1 MEQLVVRLGSDTSD
15 PIHWI
20 VWSNQQ
26 NEIIASGELPNS
38 QELASLAERAGQRPI
53 TVLVPSSDTLL
64 KWVSLPAKA
73 GRKAITA
80 IPYIL
85 EDEISSDIAQ
95 QFFALGPS
103 NGNEQAVAIVA
114 KKKLQKWLEII
125 SHAGLNCEKIIP
137 DVLALP
143 VANKGWSILELGTQV
158 LIRQDQWAGLLGE
171 KEWLIQAINHHAK
184 QQTDPLSIDNYSD
197 TELLGLTHVEIKE
210 QALEMPMKVLAK
222 GALNAR
228 FNLLQGEFKPK
239 NQSRND
245 WKKWRLAAS
254 LAVFVF
260 LTSLV
265 DKVFEQQE
273 LSSQRTELRAQIN
286 AEFKRAFP
294 GAAQARDVKT
304 VMQTKIAALE
314 KSGGGSSV
322 LTMLTQLIPAFA
334 ESQVKPQTIKFDG
347 ARTELR
353 MQAVASNFESLE
365 QFKKLAEAQGFEV
378 QQGAINNKDSQVIGT
393 LTIGS

>member
-1 MEQLVVRLGSDTSD
+1 MEQLVVRLGSSTTD

-26 NEIIASGELPNS
+26 NEIIASGELPNA
-38 QELASLAERAGQRPI
+38 QELASLAERVGQRPI

-80 IPYIL
+80 IPFML
-85 EDEISSDIAQ
+85 EDEISSDIAL
-95 QFFALGPS
+95 QFFALGPKR
-103 NGNEQAVAIVA
+103 GNEQAVAIVA
-114 KKKLQKWLEII
+114 KEKLLGWLEII
-125 SHAGLNCEKIIP
+125 SQAGLNCDKIIP

-143 VANKGWSILELGTQV
+143 VANEGWSILELGAQV

-184 QQTDPLSIDNYSD
+184 QQTDPLIIDNYSD
-197 TELLGLTHVEIKE
+197 TELFGLTHVEVKD

-222 GALNAR
+222 GALDAK
-228 FNLLQGEFKPK
+228 FNLLQGDFKPK
-239 NQSRND
+239 AQASHG
-245 WKKWRLAAS
+245 WKKWTLAAS
-254 LAVFVF
+254 LAVIVL

-265 DKVFEQQE
+265 DKVIEQQQ
-273 LSSQRTELRAQIN
+273 LSSQRAELREQIN
-286 AEFKRAFP
+286 AEYKRAFP
-294 GAAQARDVKT
+294 GASQARDVKR

-314 KSGGGSSV
+314 KNGGGSSV
-322 LTMLTQLIPAFA
+322 LTMLGQLTPAFA

-347 ARTELR
+347 ARTEMR
-353 MQAVASNFESLE
+353 MQAVANNFESLE

>member
-1 MEQLVVRLGSDTSD
+1 MEQLVVRLGSNTSD

-26 NEIIASGELPNS
+26 NEIIASGELPNI

-64 KWVSLPAKA
+64 KWVTLPPKA
-73 GRKAITA
+73 GRKAIIA
-80 IPYIL
+80 IPYML
-85 EDEISSDIAQ
+85 EDEISSDIAL
-95 QFFALGPS
+95 QFFALGPKK
-103 NGNEQAVAIVA
+103 GNEQAVAIVA
-114 KKKLQKWLEII
+114 IEKLQGWLDII
-125 SHAGLNCEKIIP
+125 KQAGLNCDKIIP

-143 VANKGWSILELGTQV
+143 IAKEGWSILELGTQV

-171 KEWLIQAINHHAK
+171 KEWLVQAINHHAK
-184 QQTDPLSIDNYSD
+184 QQTDPLVIDNYSD
-197 TELLGLTHVEIKE
+197 TELYDLSHVEVKE

-222 GALNAR
+222 GALNAK
-228 FNLLQGEFKPK
+228 FNFLQGDFKPK
-239 NQSRND
+239 NQTSND
-245 WKKWRLAAS
+245 WRKWGLAAS
-254 LAVFVF
+254 LAVIVLF
-260 LTSLV
+260 TSLV
-265 DKVFEQQE
+265 DKIIEQQQ
-273 LSSQRTELRAQIN
+273 LSSQRSELRVQIN
-286 AEFKRAFP
+286 SEFKRAFP
-294 GAAQARDVKT
+294 GAAQARDVKR

-314 KSGGGSSV
+314 KSGGASSV
-322 LTMLTQLIPAFA
+322 LTMLAQLTPAFA

-347 ARTELR
+347 ARTEMR